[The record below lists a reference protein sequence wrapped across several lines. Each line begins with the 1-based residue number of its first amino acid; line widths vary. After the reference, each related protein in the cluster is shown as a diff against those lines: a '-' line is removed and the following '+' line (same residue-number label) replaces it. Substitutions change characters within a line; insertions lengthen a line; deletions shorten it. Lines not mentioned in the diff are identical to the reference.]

1 MSPSGSIDIGAD
13 IDAEDI
19 FKKGLEFGQSYN
31 PKSDYIILA

>member
-19 FKKGLEFGQSYN
+19 FKKGLEFWTKVYN
-31 PKSDYIILA
+31 PQKEG